1 MPTNSARL
9 ERGAWLPGLLHR
21 QAHMRPDAVAV
32 VCGELQLT
40 FRELDDAS
48 GRLGAFLRRVG
59 VVADDCVGLYTEP
72 SMDLMIGTWGILRAG
87 AAYLPLYAVGDETD
101 DYENF
106 LRTGV
111 PNLDPAR
118 SFWPQWMPLVKD
130 AVARSVVMRRA
141 RIVSEPVTDYIRYEH
156 AITPLN
162 LQAGEDVRWLPRR
175 RASDIPLPGNDFWL
189 LDDRLV
195 QFHHFTGTG
204 DWAADGKERTTD
216 PAAVALCHTAFET
229 VWERGIP
236 HEKYTV

>member
-1 MPTNSARL
+1 MPLNAQQLSTATFAELLADTHHTAVHL
-9 ERGAWLPGLLHR
+9 E
-21 QAHMRPDAVAV
+21 MRDV
-32 VCGELQLT
+32 
-40 FRELDDAS
+40 
-48 GRLGAFLRRVG
+48 
-59 VVADDCVGLYTEP
+59 
-72 SMDLMIGTWGILRAG
+72 
-87 AAYLPLYAVGDETD
+87 YAVGDETD
-101 DYENF
+101 DFENF

-130 AVARSVVMRRA
+130 AVARGVVMRRA

-162 LQAGEDVRWLPRR
+162 LRAGEDVRWLPRR
-175 RASDIPLPGNDFWL
+175 PASDIPLPGHDFWL

-204 DWAADGKERTTD
+204 DWAPDGKERTGES
-216 PAAVALCHTAFET
+216 AATALCATAFET

-236 HEKYTV
+236 HEKYI